1 MFYVKHK
8 GWQMDQVDL
17 ETVLFNKELM
27 CSLMEVQ
34 ADFIDKS
41 VHLILCSKN
50 CTDMSGAIKFAKRLM
65 KDVRIIVTVSGR
77 NQETAYILQDSKW
90 RSTNH
95 KCFT

>member
-1 MFYVKHK
+1 
-8 GWQMDQVDL
+8 MDQVDL
-17 ETVLFNKELM
+17 ADKLFNKELM

-41 VHLILCSKN
+41 VHLILCPKN

-65 KDVRIIVTVSGR
+65 KDVRVIVTVSGR
-77 NQETAYILQDSKW
+77 DPEPAYIWLDGKW
-90 RSTNH
+90 RSATH